1 MVNMMVLAA
10 LFDLDGTILN
20 CVEPMAKEFIKI
32 VENLGV
38 KISEDVRKRV
48 GDNLGEILIKKSS
61 PIAEISL
68 LWRLGQ
74 TIGLPFYKRLVMILM
89 SYSRLRYIANNSSLF
104 DGVPEMLKNLK
115 QQGVKL
121 ALVTTRSKKDVL
133 AILNKFS
140 LDILFDVVITR
151 DDVSVGKPSPEPILL
166 ALKRLS
172 VSPGEAVVI
181 GDMPTDI
188 EAGKRAGSK
197 TVALMT
203 GLFNESLLEAAPD
216 LAINSIVEVPKVLE
230 NIK

>member
-32 VENLGV
+32 VETLGV

-104 DGVPEMLKNLK
+104 DGVPEMLKNLR

-216 LAINSIVEVPKVLE
+216 LAINSILEVPKVLE